1 MIEAERLVLRRWQP
15 SDVAPFAALC
25 ADAQVMRYIGDG
37 GVRTDKGIADWT
49 RRLDAC
55 IAETGLGL
63 FAVERRDTGAF
74 IGFTGLSTP
83 DFLPEVLPATE
94 IGWRLA
100 RDQWGHGFAS
110 EAATA
115 ALAYA
120 KDRVTDPI
128 VSICQVG
135 NDASVRIMEKIGLS
149 FDRRTTDPTCCRD
162 VLVYRFPYVEM

>member
-1 MIEAERLVLRRWQP
+1 MIQTDRLHLRRWQP

-25 ADAQVMRYIGDG
+25 ADPEVMRYIGDG
-37 GVRTDKGIADWT
+37 SVRTGDGIADWT
-49 RRLDAC
+49 RRLDAR

-63 FAVERRDTGAF
+63 FAVERRDTRAF
-74 IGFTGLSTP
+74 IGFTGFSTP

-100 RDQWGHGFAS
+100 RDQWGHGFAT
-110 EAATA
+110 EAAAA

-120 KDRVTDPI
+120 QDRVTDPI

-135 NDASVRIMEKIGLS
+135 NHASVRIMEKIGLA
-149 FDRRTTDPTCCRD
+149 FDCRTTDPTVGRD
-162 VLVYRFPYVEM
+162 VLVYRLP